1 MAFSIEE
8 IDNEFLARAG
18 QFRVALDQRAFGL
31 LLRVVSTRADTRVL
45 KGAKIANAAL
55 DFGLSRGGEDAI
67 GSSDYSSLARSWR
80 VADVAL

>member
-31 LLRVVSTRADTRVL
+31 LLGVVSTRADTRVL
-45 KGAKIANAAL
+45 KGTKIANAAL

-67 GSSDYSSLARSWR
+67 GSSDYSSLACSWR